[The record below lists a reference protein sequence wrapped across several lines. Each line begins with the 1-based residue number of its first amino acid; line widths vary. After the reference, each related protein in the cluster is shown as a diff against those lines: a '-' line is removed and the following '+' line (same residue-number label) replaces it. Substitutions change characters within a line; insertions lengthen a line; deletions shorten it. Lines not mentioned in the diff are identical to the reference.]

1 MTNLHDR
8 RRVLQIAGA
17 GAIASVAG
25 CSDLGSP
32 ETESIESETDTD
44 TGDDQQ
50 DAGGGDGEQNDVL
63 TAIAEPEMD
72 DMQEL
77 QEDVMSGELSQQE
90 AIQRQNELHGEAID
104 EFEARV
110 DSEDDDNLRIE
121 ETEEGSG
128 LYLVDGSADVLIDAL
143 RSGEI
148 SVLGQTDLYDQVLQ
162 QQQQQQPEGQPEGE
176 EIDEDQLE
184 EIEEQLEEQ
193 MDGDGEDDE

>member
-25 CSDLGSP
+25 CSDLDSS
-32 ETESIESETDTD
+32 ESVESEPGAD
-44 TGDDQQ
+44 GSGDQQ
-50 DAGGGDGEQNDVL
+50 DAHGSDDEQGDVL

-77 QEDVMSGELSQQE
+77 QEEVMTGELSQEE
-90 AIQRQNELHGEAID
+90 AMQRQNELHEEAID
-104 EFEARV
+104 EFETRV
-110 DSEDDDNLRIE
+110 DSEDDTDLRIE
-121 ETEEGSG
+121 ETEDGSG
-128 LYLVDGSADVLIDAL
+128 LYLVDGSADVLVDAL
-143 RSGEI
+143 RSGDI
-148 SVLGQTDLYDQVLQ
+148 SVLGQTGLYDQILQ
-162 QQQQQQPEGQPEGE
+162 QQQQQQPEGE

-193 MDGDGEDDE
+193 ASEDDE